1 MELVLGPFTIG
12 IDNVSKDTGIADG
25 GVRDAVNVDFDR
37 DGAFERRPGL
47 GTAKV
52 VAAGRKALWRSPAT
66 GVAFAQVGTA
76 ISEATWDE
84 TALTLAPRATLAT
97 DDRATFCDLPAG
109 YAFANRTT
117 IGRILPDG
125 TSRGIGVEDANAPG
139 ATPAGSGGMHA
150 GQYAVG
156 IAYLRG
162 DEEGALS
169 ALTFVQVVE
178 GGGILLALPQP
189 SEGDVTAIAVYATQ
203 PNGEVL
209 HLRDVAPLGMP
220 AYMLGAR
227 APGRISSTQGLARMP
242 GGNIVR
248 TWRGRLLVARG
259 NVVLMSPPLRYGLYD
274 PRHGFVQESERVV
287 LLEPVEGGFFVGT
300 AKGVAFYRGNDPK
313 TLERVKTNGARPV
326 PFASGSALASDFGGD
341 LGASDK
347 PVAIWL
353 AENGFVVGNA
363 DGSLLQPQSQRI
375 RLTAG
380 GGAIALN
387 NRKVLAVVS

>member
-1 MELVLGPFTIG
+1 MELVIGPFTVG
-12 IDNVSKDTGIADG
+12 IDNVSKDTGLAPG
-25 GVRDAVNVDFDR
+25 AVVDAVNIDFDR
-37 DGAFERRPGL
+37 DGVLERRPGL

-52 VAAGRKALWRSPAT
+52 AAAGRKALWQSPAT
-66 GVAFAQVGTA
+66 GVSLAQVGTA

-84 TALTLAPRATLAT
+84 TDLTLAARATLAS
-97 DDRATFCDLPAG
+97 DDRASFCDLPQG

-125 TSRGIGVEDANAPG
+125 TTRGIGVEDANAPG
-139 ATPAGSGGMHA
+139 ATPAGSGGMYA
-150 GQYAVG
+150 GQYAVA

-169 ALTFVQVVE
+169 ALSFVQVVE

-189 SEGDVTAIAVYATQ
+189 AEGDVTAIAVYATQ

-209 HLRDVAPLGMP
+209 HLREVAPVGLP
-220 AYMLGAR
+220 SYMLGQR
-227 APGRISSTQGLARMP
+227 APGRIASTQGLARMP

-259 NVVLMSPPLRYGLYD
+259 NVVLVSPPLRYGLYD
-274 PRHGFVQESERVV
+274 PRHGFVQESERIV
-287 LLEPVEGGFFVGT
+287 LLEPVDSGFFVGT
-300 AKGVAFYRGNDPK
+300 AKGVVFYRGTEPK
-313 TLERVKTNGARPV
+313 NLERVRTNGARPI
-326 PFASGSALASDFGGD
+326 PFASGAALASDFGGD

-347 PVAIWL
+347 RVAIWL
-353 AENGFVVGNA
+353 AENGFVVGMP

-387 NRKVLAVVS
+387 NRKVVAAVS